1 MRRDGHEIPAEL
13 AQQPTITVDLLCYLD
28 AFYEL
33 DTERAHGVTL
43 VRIPW
48 SAIVSYAREY
58 GLDRDELVF
67 FIRRMDDA
75 HLDRLKSEAGNG
87 GGSDGTRTVVQRP
100 PRPD

>member
-1 MRRDGHEIPAEL
+1 MRRDGVEVPHLI
-13 AQQPTITVDLLCYLD
+13 AQQPTTTIDLLCYLD

-33 DTERAHGVTL
+33 DTERAHGLSL

-48 SAIVSYAREY
+48 SSIVRYANEY
-58 GLDRDELVF
+58 GFDRDELVF

-75 HLDRLKSEAGNG
+75 HLDRLRAESKD